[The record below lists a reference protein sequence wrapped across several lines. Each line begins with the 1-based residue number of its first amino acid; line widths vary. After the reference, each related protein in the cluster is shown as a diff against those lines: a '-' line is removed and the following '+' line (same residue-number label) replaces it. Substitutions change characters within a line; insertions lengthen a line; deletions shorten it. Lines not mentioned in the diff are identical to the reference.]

1 MKGSVF
7 GGSLIVAG
15 TTIGAGMLAMPLV
28 TAAGGFLPAAF
39 IYLVCWALMIVAGL
53 IMLEVHMWTGERSNI
68 VTMSEKFLGPIGKWI
83 ASLLYI
89 FLFYTL
95 CVAYNAGG
103 GGLIADFFSLP
114 PLMGSV
120 LFAGA
125 LFIFL
130 SIGVRSVDWLN
141 RWLMLLLFVSYGI
154 FVAFGIAHIDGGRL
168 VEGDVSRAY
177 LALPVIFTTFSFQGT
192 VPSLADY
199 LGGDVTKTRRAIV
212 WGTTLA
218 LIIYLIWQILVLGIA
233 PKEGPGGLFEAL
245 RAGKTAVFSLEHAL
259 GRGSLALIAALFA
272 FSAMATSFLG
282 VNLGLID
289 FIADGIHQKSRPLA
303 LFLAFAPPLILT
315 ALFPGLFV
323 SALSVAGGFGC
334 VLLLGLLPLAMLVS
348 GLRQGQKLRESFL
361 KNPWLLSGMGVILFA
376 ILLIECI
383 ALIH

>member
-28 TAAGGFLPAAF
+28 TAAGGFIPAAI
-39 IYLVCWALMIVAGL
+39 IYLICWALMIIAGL

-68 VTMSEKFLGPIGKWI
+68 ITMSETFLGPVGKWS
-83 ASLLYI
+83 ATFLYI

-103 GGLIADFFSLP
+103 GGLIADFFSLS
-114 PLMGSV
+114 PLVGSF
-120 LFAGA
+120 LFAA
-125 LFIFL
+125 LLFVVL
-130 SIGVRSVDWLN
+130 SMGVRSVDWLN
-141 RWLMLLLFVSYGI
+141 RWLMLLLFISYGV
-154 FVAFGIAHIDGGRL
+154 FVLFGASHIEGVRL

-199 LGGDVTKTRRAIV
+199 LGGDIAKTRRAIV
-212 WGTTLA
+212 WGTSLA
-218 LIIYLIWQILVLGIA
+218 LIVYLIWQMLVLGIA

-245 RAGKTAVFSLEHAL
+245 RQGKTAVFALEHAL
-259 GRGSLALIAALFA
+259 GQGSLALFAALFA

-289 FIADGIHQKSRPLA
+289 FIADGLHQKSRVLA
-303 LFLAFAPPLILT
+303 LVLAFVPPLILS
-315 ALFPGLFV
+315 ALFPNLFI
-323 SALSVAGGFGC
+323 SALSIAGGFGC
-334 VLLLGLLPLAMLVS
+334 VLLLGLLPVAMLIS
-348 GLRQGQKLRESFL
+348 GLREGRKLRESFL
-361 KNPWLLSGMGVILFA
+361 KNPWLLSGVGIVLFA
-376 ILLIECI
+376 ILLIECVAI
-383 ALIH
+383 LT